1 VSLSRR
7 AFWKPGLAA
16 SWEELW
22 DASQYFDRAA
32 ELLEDARSWVLI
44 VGWQLDSRLL
54 MLRPARPGR
63 LAGRLLGLESP
74 EWETLRDK
82 VLRLCEER
90 PSLRFYLLLW
100 GHPSVYVPQREWL
113 QTRVWEELHPQVH
126 LVFDNRHPF
135 GASHH
140 EKFVEVD
147 GRVLLTGS
155 VDLCADR
162 WDSTAHLA
170 HDPRRSLSRR
180 QEDYGP
186 YHELAVQVTG
196 PICRLVHHHLRRRWR
211 RLSSIPFPEWSGP
224 PFGSDLRHESS
235 SGGRRV
241 WISRTS
247 STIDAGEA
255 HHPITREVEFLFRE
269 LISKAKHD
277 IWLEGQ
283 YFWSRHVHEHLIARI
298 RSATDKLRITIII
311 ADLSHLKFLPAR
323 MAWYQ
328 AHLLANLERAASSK
342 PDLVD
347 LRVFRPSTDGRPIYV
362 HSKLVL
368 IDDRWLS
375 IGSAN
380 FSGRALRMDSE
391 IMLTLEA
398 VQPSDFVRIRR
409 FRRQLEAHWKPLVL
423 SRVDSVT
430 EEKLIARRSPILS
443 RFAWQKLV
451 DPELPYFHRWKRR
464 IFARLERRAARVAT
478 KAVLISVSWVIGFA
492 PLGMLLARRGSE
504 YGPSAWI
511 LAALLF
517 SVWILPVPFLALA
530 IVAGLQFDSELAAQ
544 IVILALWMAAL
555 LTQAWGRSFPTILR
569 HWTDRY
575 SPRPI
580 IAFGRRRFA
589 DLVRAWADPRF
600 TIHDKLLWQSR
611 YWVPISWLVL
621 VNGLIVAS
629 ALAWMVRW
637 ISELLAP

>member
-54 MLRPARPGR
+54 LLRPERPGR
-63 LAGRLLGLESP
+63 SRSPESP

-90 PSLRFYLLLW
+90 PRLRFYLLLW
-100 GHPSVYVPQREWL
+100 GHPSFYVPQREWL
-113 QTRVWEELHPQVH
+113 QTRVWEELHPRVH

-162 WDSTAHLA
+162 WDSTAHA
-170 HDPRRSLSRR
+170 PHDIRRSLKRLTD
-180 QEDYGP
+180 DYGP
-186 YHELAVQVTG
+186 YHELGVQVTG
-196 PICRLVHHHLRRRWR
+196 PVCRLVHQHLRRRWR
-211 RLSSIPFPEWSGP
+211 RLSTIPFPEWSGP
-224 PFGSDLRHESS
+224 PFGSDARHEPGTS
-235 SGGRRV
+235 GRRV

-247 STIDAGEA
+247 SAIDAGEA
-255 HHPITREVEFLFRE
+255 HHPITREVEFLFAE
-269 LISKAKHD
+269 LIRGARHD

-283 YFWSRHVHEHLIARI
+283 YFWSRHVHDHLIARI
-298 RSATDKLRITIII
+298 HSATERLRITIIL

-328 AHLLANLERAASSK
+328 AHLLANLERAANSK
-342 PDLVD
+342 PGIVE
-347 LRVFRPSTDGRPIYV
+347 LRVFRPSADGHPIYV

-398 VQPSDFVRIRR
+398 VHSSDFSRIRR
-409 FRRQLEAHWKPLVL
+409 FRRELEAHWKQVVL

-430 EEKLIARRSPILS
+430 EEKLISRRSPILS
-443 RFAWQKLV
+443 RFAWQRLV

-464 IFARLERRAARVAT
+464 LFARLERRAARAAT
-478 KAVLISVSWVIGFA
+478 KAVLVSLSWAVGFA
-492 PLGMLLARRGSE
+492 PLGMLLAKRASE
-504 YGPSAWI
+504 YGASAWI
-511 LAALLF
+511 LAGLLF

-530 IVAGLQFDSELAAQ
+530 IVAGLKFDSELAAQ

-555 LTQAWGRSFPTILR
+555 LTQLWGRSFPTILR
-569 HWTDRY
+569 HWTDRF

-611 YWVPISWLVL
+611 YWVPFSWVLL
-621 VNGLIVAS
+621 VNGLILGS
-629 ALAWMVRW
+629 TLAWMVRW
-637 ISELLAP
+637 VSELLAP